1 MKHPLSKLMD
11 EAAKSH
17 PVLPSVFDQ
26 ALSIG
31 LKVLMENRDE
41 ALERMLKSQE
51 ETGRIHIVQPELQH
65 RLVGEA
71 KAMFD
76 ELYKD

>member
-11 EAAKSH
+11 EAAKGH
-17 PVLPSVFDQ
+17 PVLPSVFDK

-31 LKVLMENRDE
+31 LQVLMENRDDT
-41 ALERMLKSQE
+41 LERMLKSQE
-51 ETGRIHIVQPELQH
+51 ETGRMHFIQPELQH

-71 KAMFD
+71 KDMFD
-76 ELYKD
+76 DLYS